1 MILRLEHTQR
11 QSQALKFNIFLF
23 KKMGQTNRSVHIHEH
38 SVNVT

>member
-23 KKMGQTNRSVHIHEH
+23 KKNGTDKQIRPHP
-38 SVNVT
+38 